1 MPPNF
6 LKHFDCIQCSIHIV
20 VIYPPLGHFSTY
32 PGSWFEITT
41 KTRLTQFWVQKFS
54 DEKIRPLCNQDRFR
68 RRSGIHKSFI
78 KSMVGHKIMSLLSNG
93 AKISGSWKPQN
104 SSCVPLKYMTN
115 LLFWGVETF
124 EYFTGL

>member
-1 MPPNF
+1 MPPKF
-6 LKHFDCIQCSIHIV
+6 LKHFDCIQCSIHCQYLPP
-20 VIYPPLGHFSTY
+20 IYIFLHTLVRGLKLLLRLGWRSSEF
-32 PGSWFEITT
+32 
-41 KTRLTQFWVQKFS
+41 RNFS
-54 DEKIRPLCNQDRFR
+54 DQKIRPLCNQDRLR